1 MDLES
6 ASSNSASLG
15 MRSPA
20 ARVREEPAAGAGGGA
35 QSIDESALAM
45 LARASRLLA
54 PSPKPV
60 AHEYVRAHNNRAA
73 GIADACMATSPAP
86 GTPKALNDMREVRS
100 IWKEERLRGDML
112 KL

>member
-1 MDLES
+1 MDLKS
-6 ASSNSASLG
+6 VSSTSASLV
-15 MRSPA
+15 MRSP
-20 ARVREEPAAGAGGGA
+20 EPDTGAGGDGA
-35 QSIDESALAM
+35 AQHADESALAM

-73 GIADACMATSPAP
+73 GIADACIATSPAP
-86 GTPKALNDMREVRS
+86 KTPKTLNDMREVRT